1 MSLLTTCARC
11 VVRQLYSLLFSFFF
25 FFFSLSLS
33 SCFTIVLAL
42 SLSLPAP
49 LSLTHHRACHFY
61 RVGID
66 FHWSKSSRLRRIVEK
81 TTVKSTAMDMKGWAD
96 YIHPHL
102 GKLAATRRA
111 AKPIAAERVES
122 ADADVAARSRTLV
135 EGAAVATA
143 AAVAAPS
150 AVMVARAVASPAEL
164 KRGPRIIRDSLS
176 LSACAPADWTDDETA
191 TQCEVRYCL
200 CCSLFS
206 RFSSLGVCFLPL
218 YSLSLSLSLSFPPSL
233 SHPHP
238 HLTAPCLS
246 TSCAAMA
253 LA

>member
-1 MSLLTTCARC
+1 MCTLCRSTAVLTPLLLLLLLLLPLSLL
-11 VVRQLYSLLFSFFF
+11 LFHHRPR
-25 FFFSLSLS
+25 
-33 SCFTIVLAL
+33 AL
-42 SLSLPAP
+42 SLSLSLSP

-61 RVGID
+61 RVAID

-218 YSLSLSLSLSFPPSL
+218 YSLSLSLSFPPSL